1 MPSQD
6 ITLSLYPMIS
16 SRRNLVWDSFKYVY
30 NGVMVQILFFYL
42 KKAYLLLLEAFFLF

>member
-16 SRRNLVWDSFKYVY
+16 SRRNLVSDSFTYVY
-30 NGVMVQILFFYL
+30 NGAMVQILFFYL